1 MPPSDQQHDISL
13 KRQLR
18 FEYKLTI
25 DSIALSPKM
34 HNTIRKRCLLRI
46 VEIHYYKL
54 LHGRQYA
61 LGVSAADAKSDWD
74 RPQPSSGTGVVLN
87 VSSFSSAVYGCETI
101 SQGCHCRSSSA
112 DYCCSPASFIK
123 REFSPA
129 ICGLPASS
137 PPSAMAA
144 RARFA
149 GLPFALQLSPIHHS
163 GYSRDA
169 PHARVP
175 YGR

>member
-1 MPPSDQQHDISL
+1 MPPSDQQQDISL

-61 LGVSAADAKSDWD
+61 LRVSAADAKSDWD
-74 RPQPSSGTGVVLN
+74 RPQPSSGTGVVVN
-87 VSSFSSAVYGCETI
+87 VSSFSSAVYGGETI

-112 DYCCSPASFIK
+112 DYCCSPGVLHLKGILAGILRVTCIFSTVCDGCTGAFCWIAFCAS
-123 REFSPA
+123 A
-129 ICGLPASS
+129 
-137 PPSAMAA
+137 
-144 RARFA
+144 FA
-149 GLPFALQLSPIHHS
+149 
-163 GYSRDA
+163 
-169 PHARVP
+169 
-175 YGR
+175 